1 MIILLFAFWILL
13 NGRFTA
19 DAGMLQ
25 IIAVGV
31 AVAGVAYWFANKA
44 LGYTIKAEIRLLKK
58 APILIAY
65 FFLLIKEIII
75 ANFQMMKI
83 VLSKK
88 ADIHPV
94 MVKIRVPLK
103 TRFARVLL
111 ANSITL
117 TPGTITA
124 ELQGDEFTIHCVD
137 TAFSEGME
145 SSSFVKML
153 ERLEK

>member
-1 MIILLFAFWILL
+1 MIILLFLLWIIL

-25 IIAVGV
+25 IVAVGI
-31 AVAGVAYWFANKA
+31 AVAGLAYWFAHKA
-44 LGYTIKAEIRLLKK
+44 LGYTIKSELRMLKK

-65 FFLLIKEIII
+65 FFLLIKEIIA

-83 VLSKK
+83 VTSKK
-88 ADIHPV
+88 AEIHPV
-94 MVKIRVPLK
+94 IVKIKVPLK
-103 TRFARVLL
+103 TSFARVLL

-124 ELQGDEFTIHCVD
+124 ELEGDEFTVHCVD

-145 SSSFVKML
+145 NSSFVKML

>member
-1 MIILLFAFWILL
+1 MVILLFILWLIL

-25 IIAVGV
+25 IVVIGLV
-31 AVAGVAYWFANKA
+31 VAGVAYWFAHKA
-44 LGYTIKAEIRLLKK
+44 LGYTLKAELEMLKK
-58 APILIAY
+58 APILVAY
-65 FFLLIKEIII
+65 LFLLIKEIIV

-83 VLSKK
+83 VLGKK
-88 ADIHPV
+88 LDVHPV
-94 MVKIRVPLK
+94 MVKIKVPLK
-103 TRFARVLL
+103 TNFARVLL

-124 ELQGDEFTIHCVD
+124 ELEGDELTIHCVD
-137 TAFSEGME
+137 TSFSEGME

>member
-1 MIILLFAFWILL
+1 MIILLFLLWIVL

-25 IIAVGV
+25 IVIVGV
-31 AVAGVAYWFANKA
+31 VVAGLAYAFAYKA
-44 LGYTIKAEIRLLKK
+44 LGYTLGAELRMWRKS
-58 APILIAY
+58 PILIAY
-65 FFLLIKEIII
+65 LFLLIREIIA

-83 VLSKK
+83 VVSKK
-88 ADIHPV
+88 AEIHPV
-94 MVKIRVPLK
+94 MVKIKVPLK
-103 TRFARVLL
+103 TGFARVLL

-124 ELQGDEFTIHCVD
+124 ELKGDEITVHCVD

-145 SSSFVKML
+145 DSSFVKML

>member
-1 MIILLFAFWILL
+1 MILLLFVLWLVL

-25 IIAVGV
+25 IVIVGIIV
-31 AVAGVAYWFANKA
+31 SGLAYWFAHKA
-44 LGYTIKAEIRLLKK
+44 LGYTLKAELRMLKK

-65 FFLLIKEIII
+65 FFLLIKEIIV
-75 ANFQMMKI
+75 ANFQMIKI
-83 VLSKK
+83 VTSKK
-88 ADIHPV
+88 AEIHPV
-94 MVKIRVPLK
+94 MVKIKIPLK
-103 TRFARVLL
+103 TNFARVLL

-124 ELQGDEFTIHCVD
+124 ELEGDEFTIHCVD
-137 TAFSEGME
+137 TAFSVGLE